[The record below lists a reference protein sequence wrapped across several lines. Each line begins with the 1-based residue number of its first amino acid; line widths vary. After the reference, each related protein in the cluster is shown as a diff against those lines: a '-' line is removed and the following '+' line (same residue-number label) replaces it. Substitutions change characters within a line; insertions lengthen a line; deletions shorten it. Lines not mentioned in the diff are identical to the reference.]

1 MLGSAEQPPLS
12 ATTTGKS
19 GVARQPMVFVC
30 PLIVPPTSSHPPA
43 RSGGLWCE
51 NAPPGKFICMANPKN
66 RLTTTK
72 LISRHARTVRTST
85 KFQFPHTKATTAT
98 TMGGVSDLTAANCAH
113 PRRRRRLTARC
124 TPTTG
129 DAPHMKHIK
138 MCASTSSIEWYSFRR
153 RRTTVAGCTIDFV
166 RAGKKV

>member
-19 GVARQPMVFVC
+19 GVARQPVVFVC

-43 RSGGLWCE
+43 RSERLRCE
-51 NAPPGKFICMANPKN
+51 NTQPGKFICVAKPKK

-72 LISRHARTVRTST
+72 LISRRARTIRTST
-85 KFQFPHTKATTAT
+85 KFQSPHTKATIAS
-98 TMGGVSDLTAANCAH
+98 TMGGVPDLVAANCAH

-129 DAPHMKHIK
+129 GAPHIKHTK
-138 MCASTSSIEWYSFRR
+138 MCALTSSIE
-153 RRTTVAGCTIDFV
+153 
-166 RAGKKV
+166 

>member
-1 MLGSAEQPPLS
+1 MPETA
-12 ATTTGKS
+12 GKS
-19 GVARQPMVFVC
+19 GIARRPMVFMC

-51 NAPPGKFICMANPKN
+51 FGRAGKFICMGNRKN

-129 DAPHMKHIK
+129 DAPHMKYTK
-138 MCASTSSIEWYSFRR
+138 MRALTSSIEWYSFYCCG
-153 RRTTVAGCTIDFV
+153 TTVACCTIDFV
-166 RAGKKV
+166 GGEKSLG